1 MEKNKYNTC
10 FEVLINLIKSHKA
23 VESWTANKG
32 TNTLVIVLKEE
43 LGVYDLEIFNHFLS
57 QLADCNDLFESGA
70 KFEYDKQDYTTIFIK
85 LKKQINM
92 KQRLMRIILFLP
104 CCMFDGAYLFL
115 IGLPMFLVCG
125 TNIASR
131 ESSVEWLVENTK

>member
-1 MEKNKYNTC
+1 MEKNEDDACYAA
-10 FEVLINLIKSHKA
+10 LINLIKSHKA
-23 VESWTANKG
+23 VESWTAHKG

-43 LGVYDLEIFNHFLS
+43 LGVYDLEIFNQFLS
-57 QLADCNDLFESGA
+57 QSNQCKDLFESDA

-92 KQRLMRIILFLP
+92 KQRFMRIILFLP
-104 CCMFDGAYLFL
+104 CCVFDGAYLFL

>member
-1 MEKNKYNTC
+1 MKKNEYNAC
-10 FEVLINLIKSHKA
+10 FEALINLIKSHKA
-23 VESWTANKG
+23 VQSWTAHKG
-32 TNTLVIVLKEE
+32 TNTLIIVLKEE
-43 LGVYDLEIFNHFLS
+43 LGVYDLEIFNQFLS
-57 QLADCNDLFESGA
+57 QFKDVFHSDA

-92 KQRLMRIILFLP
+92 KQRFMRIILFLP
-104 CCMFDGAYLFL
+104 CCIFDGAYLFL